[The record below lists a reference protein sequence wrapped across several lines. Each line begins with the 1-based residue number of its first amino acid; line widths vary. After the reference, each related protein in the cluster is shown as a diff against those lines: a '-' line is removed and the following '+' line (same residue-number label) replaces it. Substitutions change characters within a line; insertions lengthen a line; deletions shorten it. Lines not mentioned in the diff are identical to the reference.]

1 MFQTAEDPKP
11 PVNQNGKVPTPTE
24 TTNGTTIVPVNGSKR
39 KSEPDINVIPEE
51 DEDAPPIDD
60 ASDVP
65 LQKVDNKKDKQKRIS
80 FRGEKII
87 TLKY

>member
-11 PVNQNGKVPTPTE
+11 PVNQNGKVPAE

-51 DEDAPPIDD
+51 DEDAPPTNDT
-60 ASDVP
+60 SDVP
-65 LQKVDNKKDKQKRIS
+65 LKKVDNKKDKQKRIS
-80 FRGEKII
+80 FRGEKNNYLEI
-87 TLKY
+87 